1 MALNLSV
8 RTLRACSVA
17 AALCSASLL
26 TSPLAQ
32 AQSHPAAATTSSS
45 SSNLALQSPFGGQ
58 VVEDII
64 ARVNDQVI
72 TSSDYDRALKEM
84 DQEARQRGET
94 MQQMEEAHKDLLRNL
109 IDQQLWLSKG
119 KELGITGETELVK
132 QLDEIR
138 KKYNLAS
145 MEDLEKAAQQ
155 QGVSFEDF
163 KANLRDQIVTQ
174 EVMRQEVG
182 RKVNVTPGEA
192 YRYFLQHQQAY
203 AQPESVHLAEILI
216 STNPPASGV
225 AKTSQLSDS
234 ARLALAKAKA
244 DDIEAKLKAGGN
256 FDQIA
261 RSSSDG
267 PTAAQGGDLGK
278 FERGNLAKVLEDDTF
293 SLKPGQFT
301 QPIRTRQG
309 YVILKVLEHNP
320 GGVPPFK
327 EVELQ
332 VEQAYYMSQMEPAIR
347 SYLTQMREEA
357 YIDIRPGYTDTA
369 ASPRETK
376 PIYSAYTPPSP
387 KKKRKVER
395 TRYRE
400 TDRGF
405 RQKGGKPK
413 GLQLTPAALDT
424 SKPAPAGTAA
434 AQPAAVTSKSGKK
447 QKKQKVRT
455 QSSGKKEKIRYGQAP
470 METLPSESKPTRVED
485 AGAVAETASAAD
497 EPQNPLE
504 QAPAKRQKTRFSD
517 RSKTEKKVKK
527 KKKTIFNS
535 TDSFAP
541 APPDPTEVANQQLQS
556 APLGLNGD
564 TSPKKKKK
572 HQKKVEVINGKKTR
586 FQDTKEKKAPKAPL
600 DFTPAGPVKGAPAP
614 AAPGSTAPASDSS
627 TSPSGTQQ

>member
-1 MALNLSV
+1 
-8 RTLRACSVA
+8 
-17 AALCSASLL
+17 
-26 TSPLAQ
+26 
-32 AQSHPAAATTSSS
+32 
-45 SSNLALQSPFGGQ
+45 
-58 VVEDII
+58 
-64 ARVNDQVI
+64 
-72 TSSDYDRALKEM
+72 M

-94 MQQMEEAHKDLLRNL
+94 MQQMEDDHKDLLRNL
-109 IDQQLWLSKG
+109 IDQQLWISKG

-138 KKYNLAS
+138 KKYNLSS

-163 KANLRDQIVTQ
+163 KANLRNQIITQ
-174 EVMRQEVG
+174 DVMRQEVG
-182 RKVNVTPGEA
+182 RRLNVTPGEA
-192 YRYFLQHQQAY
+192 YRYFLQHQKEY

-216 STNPPASGV
+216 STNPPAT
-225 AKTSQLSDS
+225 AKNNQMSNS

-244 DDIEAKLKAGGN
+244 DDIEAKLKAGDN

-278 FERGNLAKVLEDDTF
+278 FQPGNLAKVLEDATF

-327 EVELQ
+327 EVEPQ

-347 SYLTQMREEA
+347 KYLTQMREEA

-369 ASPRETK
+369 ASPLETK

-387 KKKRKVER
+387 KKKHKVQR
-395 TRYRE
+395 IRYRE

-405 RQKGGKPK
+405 RKKAGKPE
-413 GLQLTPAALDT
+413 GMQLTPTALDT
-424 SKPAPAGTAA
+424 SKPAPQAASQTAS
-434 AQPAAVTSKSGKK
+434 VSSKKSRKHKK
-447 QKKQKVRT
+447 QKKQEVRAER
-455 QSSGKKEKIRYGQAP
+455 SGKKEKIRFGQAP
-470 METLPSESKPTRVED
+470 METLSDKSKPTQVED
-485 AGAVAETASAAD
+485 AGAVADTASAD
-497 EPQNPLE
+497 EPPNPLV
-504 QAPAKRQKTRFSD
+504 QAPVRREKTRFSD
-517 RSKTEKKVKK
+517 REEAEKKSKK
-527 KKKTIFNS
+527 KKKSIFNS
-535 TDSFAP
+535 ADAYTP
-541 APPDPTEVANQQLQS
+541 LPPDPSEVADRQLQS

-572 HQKKVEVINGKKTR
+572 HKIKVEVTNGKKTR
-586 FQDTKEKKAPKAPL
+586 LQDEKQVKAPKQPL
-600 DFTPAGPVKGAPAP
+600 QYTPAGSVQGAPAP
-614 AAPGSTAPASDSS
+614 ANPTSTAPQPDPTAPATS
-627 TSPSGTQQ
+627 TPQ

>member
-1 MALNLSV
+1 M
-8 RTLRACSVA
+8 
-17 AALCSASLL
+17 
-26 TSPLAQ
+26 
-32 AQSHPAAATTSSS
+32 
-45 SSNLALQSPFGGQ
+45 QSPFGGS

-84 DQEARQRGET
+84 DQDARQRGET
-94 MQQMEEAHKDLLRNL
+94 MQQMEDDHKDLLRNL
-109 IDQQLWLSKG
+109 IDQQLWISKG

-132 QLDEIR
+132 QLDAIR
-138 KKYNLAS
+138 KQYNLAS
-145 MEDLEKAAQQ
+145 LEDLEKAAQQ

-163 KANLRDQIVTQ
+163 KANLRNQIITQ
-174 EVMRQEVG
+174 DVMRQEVG

-192 YRYFLQHQQAY
+192 YRYFLQHQKEY
-203 AQPESVHLAEILI
+203 AQPESVHLAEILV
-216 STNPPASGV
+216 STNPPA
-225 AKTSQLSDS
+225 ADKNTQMTDS
-234 ARLALAKAKA
+234 ARLALARAKA

-261 RSSSDG
+261 RASSDG
-267 PTAAQGGDLGK
+267 PTATQGGDLGK
-278 FERGNLAKVLEDDTF
+278 FERGNLAKVLEDATF

-320 GGVPPFK
+320 GGIPPFK
-327 EVELQ
+327 DVEQQ
-332 VEQAYYMSQMEPAIR
+332 VEQAYYMSQMQPAIR
-347 SYLTQMREEA
+347 QYLTQMREEA

-387 KKKRKVER
+387 KKKHKAQR

-405 RQKGGKPK
+405 RKKGSNAK
-413 GLQLTPAALDT
+413 GLQLTPASLDT
-424 SKPAPAGTAA
+424 SKPSASGN
-434 AQPAAVTSKSGKK
+434 AQPAVVSNKKHKK
-447 QKKQKVRT
+447 QKKQKVLVQR
-455 QSSGKKEKIRYGQAP
+455 SGKKEKIRFGQAP
-470 METLPSESKPTRVED
+470 METLPASSKPTQSED
-485 AGAVAETASAAD
+485 AGAVAENASAD
-497 EPQNPLE
+497 EPANPLE
-504 QAPAKRQKTRFSD
+504 KAPAPREKTRFSD
-517 RSKTEKKVKK
+517 RAMTEKKVKK
-527 KKKTIFNS
+527 SKKTIFNS

-572 HQKKVEVINGKKTR
+572 HKIKTEVTNGKKTR
-586 FQDTKEKKAPKAPL
+586 MQDTKEVKAPKQPL
-600 DFTPAGPVKGAPAP
+600 QYTPAGSVQGAPSP
-614 AAPGSTAPASDSS
+614 VTPTSTAPASSA
-627 TSPSGTQQ
+627 PAAGTPQ